1 MYNGVRNVTMSRKD
15 EVPALGNLKLEL
27 NGQMSKQDLITQ
39 SSEGD

>member
-1 MYNGVRNVTMSRKD
+1 MSRKD
-15 EVPALGNLKLEL
+15 AVPALGNLKLEL